1 MKHWTMNEINF
12 VRDNIELTDAELAE
26 HLGRT
31 APSVEHMRRMQ
42 GMYKRQPIGYDEVQL
57 MRNNPHIDR
66 HEYAKLTGRSI
77 NSYYYL
83 KQLATA
89 I

>member
-1 MKHWTMNEINF
+1 MKLCTMDEIRF
-12 VRDNIELTDAELAE
+12 VRDNIELTDAVLADELE
-26 HLGRT
+26 RT
-31 APSVEHMRRMQ
+31 RASVQYMRITQDIR
-42 GMYKRQPIGYDEVQL
+42 KRQPVGYDEVQL

-83 KQLATA
+83 KQLAQ
-89 I
+89 